1 MKKHLISM
9 AVAATLLTAC
19 GGAKTTTAEAD
30 KFDYTVEQFADLQIL
45 RYKVPE
51 FENLSLKQKEL
62 VYYLTQAAL
71 QGRDILF
78 DQNGKYNLRIRRLLE
93 AVYTNYQG
101 DKTTPDFKNMEIYL
115 KRVWFSN
122 GIHHHYGSEKFVPN
136 FSQDFLKQA
145 VASIDVSQLP
155 LAEGQTVDQLCAE
168 IFPVIFDP
176 KVMPKCVNQADG
188 EDLVLTSACNYYDG
202 VTQKEAEDFYNAL
215 KDPKDETPVSYGLNS
230 RLVKENG
237 KILEKTWKVGGLYT
251 QAIEKIVYWL
261 KKAEAVAENDAQK
274 AVISKLIQFYETGN
288 LKDFDEYAILWV
300 KDLDSRI
307 DFVNGFT
314 ESYGDPLGMKA
325 SWESL
330 VNFKDLE
337 STHRTEII
345 SSNAQWFEDNSPV
358 DKSYKKEKVKGVS
371 AKVITAAILA
381 GDLYPATAIGINLPN
396 ANWIRAHHGSK
407 SVTIG
412 NITDAYNKAAHGN
425 GFNEE
430 FVYSATEKEL
440 IDKYGDL
447 TGDLH
452 TDLHECLGHGSGK
465 LLPGVDPDALKA
477 YGSTIEEARAD
488 LFGLYYVADP
498 KLVELK
504 LVPSADAF
512 KAEYYTFLMNGLMT
526 QLVRI
531 EPGNNVEEAHMR
543 NRQLIARWVFEKGA
557 ADKAVELVKKDGKTY
572 VVVNDYQK
580 VRQLFGQLLAE
591 IQRIKST
598 GDYAAARALVENY
611 AVKVDPTLHSEVLER
626 YKKLNLAPYKGFVN
640 PKYELVTDEKG
651 NITDVTVTYDEGYA
665 EQMLRYSKD
674 CSPLPSVNN

>member
-1 MKKHLISM
+1 M
-9 AVAATLLTAC
+9 AVTATILASC

-45 RYKVPE
+45 RYRVPG
-51 FENLSLKQKEL
+51 FENLSLQQKEL
-62 VYYLTQAAL
+62 VYYLTEAAL

-78 DQNGKYNLRIRRLLE
+78 DQNGKYNLRIRRTLE
-93 AVYTNYQG
+93 AVYTGYKG
-101 DKTTPDFKNMEIYL
+101 DKNTPDFKAMEVYL

-122 GIHHHYGSEKFVPN
+122 GIHHHYGSEKFVPG
-136 FSQDFLKQA
+136 FAPEFFKEA
-145 VASIDVSQLP
+145 VLSVDTSTLP
-155 LAEGQTVDQLCAE
+155 LAEGQTAEQLCDE
-168 IFPVIFDP
+168 LSPVIFDP
-176 KVMPKCVNQADG
+176 AVMPKRVNQAAG

-202 VTQKEAEDFYNAL
+202 VTQKEAEDFYNAM

-237 KILEKTWKVGGLYT
+237 KIQEKIWKVGGLYG
-251 QAIEKIVYWL
+251 QAIDKIVYWL
-261 KKAEAVAENDAQK
+261 KKAEGVAENPEQK
-274 AVISKLIQFYETGN
+274 AVIAELIKFYETGD
-288 LKDFDEYAILWV
+288 LKTFDEYAILWV
-300 KDLDSRI
+300 KDLNSLV

-330 VNFKDLE
+330 VNFKDME
-337 STHRTEII
+337 ATHRTEII
-345 SSNAQWFEDNSPV
+345 SGNAQWFEDHSPV
-358 DKSYKKEKVKGVS
+358 DKQFKKDEVKGVS

-396 ANWIRAHHGSK
+396 SNWIRSHHGSK

-430 FVYSATEKEL
+430 FVYSDAELQL
-440 IDKYGDL
+440 IDKYADL
-447 TGDLH
+447 TGELH

-498 KLVELK
+498 KLVELG
-504 LVPSADAF
+504 LTPNEDAY
-512 KAEYYTFLMNGLMT
+512 KAEYYTYLMNGLMT

-557 ADKAVELVKKDGKTY
+557 ADKVVELVKKDGKTY
-572 VVVNDYQK
+572 VVVNDYEK
-580 VRQLFGQLLAE
+580 LRELFGELLSE

-598 GDYAAARALVENY
+598 GDYQGAHDLVENY
-611 AVKVDPTLHSEVLER
+611 AVKVDPALHAEVLER

-640 PKYELVTDEKG
+640 PKYEAVVDAAGK
-651 NITDVTVTYDEGYA
+651 ITDVKVTYDEGYA

-674 CSPLPSVNN
+674 YSNLPSINN